1 MKGTSF
7 VRAEGFS
14 AATKAF
20 RDAAFEVART
30 LTPEEIAETADS
42 LFSILSSEGAE
53 TVTDLTESKLRE
65 AVSVTNEL
73 RKDPSVSR
81 FFELLTE
88 QWIRNMA
95 ESGRMKIPKVRL
107 RAIRKHRI

>member
-1 MKGTSF
+1 MY
-7 VRAEGFS
+7 
-14 AATKAF
+14 
-20 RDAAFEVART
+20 
-30 LTPEEIAETADS
+30 
-42 LFSILSSEGAE
+42 SILSSEGAE
-53 TVTDLTESKLRE
+53 TITDLTESKLRE

-95 ESGRMKIPKVRL
+95 ELGRMKIPKVRL
-107 RAIRKHRI
+107 RVIRRHRL